1 MSMKQAPVR
10 AAIAGA
16 TGAVGREL
24 LRLMEE
30 RELDVELVGVAASSR
45 SAGSTILFRGRELT
59 VVDLDNFDF
68 SNVDIAFFSAGS
80 SVSRLHAR
88 RAAAAGA
95 LVIDN
100 TNAFRMDVDTPLL
113 VPQVNA
119 HALAHRPVSNIIAN
133 PNCSTIPVVRLL
145 APVHAV
151 NPITSVIACT
161 YQAASGAGLTG
172 LQELDASVREVLDDT
187 PGAGQHQR
195 FIAPLGYNVIAS
207 IDALEADGF
216 TTEERKLAIES
227 RKIMSAPG
235 IHVSA
240 TCVRVPVRNCHS
252 AAVYV
257 QTTLPVSR
265 DELIAIWRGAE
276 EVRVYAGADA
286 ADFPSPRV
294 VAASDLVHVG
304 RIRQDPENPHGFWFW
319 VVSDNIRIGAALN
332 AVQIAE
338 TLLSRR
344 PFDLAN
350 DSLAVAA

>member
-1 MSMKQAPVR
+1 MMKEVKIR
-10 AAIAGA
+10 VAIAGA

-30 RELDVELVGVAASSR
+30 RQLDVELVAVAASAR
-45 SAGSTILFRGRELT
+45 SAGNSIVFRGRELLVT
-59 VVDLDNFDF
+59 DLDHLDF

-80 SVSRLHAR
+80 AVSRKHAR
-88 RAAAAGA
+88 RAAVAGT

-100 TNAFRMDVDTPLL
+100 TNAFRMDDDTPLL

-119 HALAHRPVSNIIAN
+119 HELARRPASNIIAN
-133 PNCSTIPVVRLL
+133 PNCSTIPIVRLL
-145 APVHAV
+145 APVHRLNA
-151 NPITSVIACT
+151 ITSVIACT
-161 YQAASGAGLTG
+161 YQAASGAGLNG

-187 PGAGQHQR
+187 PGAPQHAR
-195 FIAPLGYNVIAS
+195 FIAPLGFNVLPS
-207 IDALEADGF
+207 IDSLEADGF

-227 RKIMSAPG
+227 RKIMSAPSV
-235 IHVSA
+235 HVSA

-257 QTTLPVSR
+257 QCKRPISR
-265 DELIAIWRGAE
+265 AELIALWREAD
-276 EVRVYAGADA
+276 EVRVYEGANA
-286 ADFPSPRV
+286 ADFPSPRL

-338 TLLSRR
+338 TLLSQRR
-344 PFDLAN
+344 FDLRN
-350 DSLAVAA
+350 LPLAKAA

>member
-1 MSMKQAPVR
+1 MNEAKIRV
-10 AAIAGA
+10 AIAGA

-30 RELDVELVGVAASSR
+30 RTLDVELVGVAASAR
-45 SAGSTILFRGRELT
+45 SAGSTVVFRGKELT
-59 VVDLDNFDF
+59 VTDLDHFDF

-80 SVSRLHAR
+80 AVSRKHAR

-100 TNAFRMDVDTPLL
+100 TNAFRMDADTPLL

-119 HALAHRPVSNIIAN
+119 HALAQRPSSNIIAN

-145 APVHAV
+145 APVNRI

-172 LQELDASVREVLDDT
+172 LQELDASVREVLDDAQ
-187 PGAGQHQR
+187 GEARHDR
-195 FIAPLGYNVIAS
+195 FVAPLGFNVIPS
-207 IDALEADGF
+207 IDSLEADGF
-216 TTEERKLAIES
+216 TMEERKLAIES
-227 RKIMSAPG
+227 RKIMSTPS

-257 QTTLPVSR
+257 QTERPITR
-265 DELIAIWRGAE
+265 AELIDLWRAADEVKVYEGAN
-276 EVRVYAGADA
+276 A
-286 ADFPSPRV
+286 ADFPSPRIV
-294 VAASDLVHVG
+294 SASDLVHVG
-304 RIRQDPENPHGFWFW
+304 RIRQDPENPNGFWFW

-338 TLLSRR
+338 TLLKQRS
-344 PFDLAN
+344 FDLRNAA
-350 DSLAVAA
+350 LAEAA